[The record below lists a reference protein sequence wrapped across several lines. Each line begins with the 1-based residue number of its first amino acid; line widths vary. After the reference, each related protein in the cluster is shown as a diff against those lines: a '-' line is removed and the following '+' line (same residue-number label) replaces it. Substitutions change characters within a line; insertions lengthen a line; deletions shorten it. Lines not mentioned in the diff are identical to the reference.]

1 MSKELREKIIA
12 FLGIQKDKI
21 GVISTVSPENKP
33 ESAFVYYTFDLELN
47 IYFAC
52 KDSSRKYK
60 NILENKDVAFTIAA
74 GDPPQTLQLE
84 GRASVESSI
93 GAQKRLFE
101 ELVALAS
108 SKSFAAPITQM
119 PAGGLQFVKISP
131 AWIRFGNFEVRKHGD
146 TFQEINLG

>member
-93 GAQKRLFE
+93 GAQKRLFVFYVLRRDAGTCLNGGSMRVCAE
-101 ELVALAS
+101 VVHTRIVRGWRQNTLGDNEG
-108 SKSFAAPITQM
+108 ITEK
-119 PAGGLQFVKISP
+119 V
-131 AWIRFGNFEVRKHGD
+131 
-146 TFQEINLG
+146 